1 MNFEFASRIKRL
13 TNQCTEILYT
23 KIKFLS
29 GSHMNPNK
37 NSQNK
42 NKNKNKTKKTKK
54 KLTIPNNNISKRT

>member
-1 MNFEFASRIKRL
+1 MP
-13 TNQCTEILYT
+13 TEKLYT

-42 NKNKNKTKKTKK
+42 KK
-54 KLTIPNNNISKRT
+54 KKKKINLKIPNNSICKRT

>member
-1 MNFEFASRIKRL
+1 MP
-13 TNQCTEILYT
+13 TEKLYT

-42 NKNKNKTKKTKK
+42 KK
-54 KLTIPNNNISKRT
+54 KKNEPNNTQ

>member
-1 MNFEFASRIKRL
+1 MP
-13 TNQCTEILYT
+13 TEKLYT

-42 NKNKNKTKKTKK
+42 KK
-54 KLTIPNNNISKRT
+54 KKKNEPNNTQ

>member
-1 MNFEFASRIKRL
+1 MP
-13 TNQCTEILYT
+13 TEKLYT

-42 NKNKNKTKKTKK
+42 KK
-54 KLTIPNNNISKRT
+54 KKKKNEPNNTQ

>member
-1 MNFEFASRIKRL
+1 MP
-13 TNQCTEILYT
+13 TEKLYT

-42 NKNKNKTKKTKK
+42 KK
-54 KLTIPNNNISKRT
+54 KKKKK